1 MISKVLRVRLSSD
14 VEELLW
20 SSCCKHETFAKWVV
34 GDGTAEGR
42 NGGDDEDIDRAEFEG
57 VISKVLALRLPGYV
71 EELLWIDF
79 CGHESFASWVGDDAE
94 TAEEPDSQR
103 QWTQPRAVNCWGGD
117 DAGSAVQHD
126 MKASA
131 SVRTRPRPRPRPQPG
146 SERSPATSRFV
157 STTTTVGL
165 TAAAAQSTDLV
176 QNGKG
181 HLPAKAW
188 RASPK
193 RTPLASAPMCTRRLN
208 LDAANPNS
216 EHSSGAGKGQGR
228 IQGSPAQ
235 LGRLIS
241 LSRPPSPCPGGSGGA
256 SGKSGGKSCGSAV
269 SSPTGASGMSEASK
283 QYLLSMSLTPIQS
296 TRQLQ
301 AGKSAPARAV
311 LAAVEHTRVAPP
323 RQWRWQ
329 QQQLDTDAAE
339 ELK

>member
-1 MISKVLRVRLSSD
+1 MADIRKLFNAAVVKLRPGMSVQEAAVSVIDGRSAGSAEHRHVYSHLFFPDERRTQNRKRVVDGKKVADIRKLFCAAVVKLRPGMSVQAAALSFKTEFDTDHNGVIDRAEFGVMISKVLRLSSD

-42 NGGDDEDIDRAEFEG
+42 NGGDDGDIDRAEFEG

-94 TAEEPDSQR
+94 TAEETDSQR

-117 DAGSAVQHD
+117 DAGSAVQYD

-131 SVRTRPRPRPRPQPG
+131 SVRTRSRPQPG
-146 SERSPATSRFV
+146 SERSPTTSRFV

-165 TAAAAQSTDLV
+165 TAEATQSTDLV

-181 HLPAKAW
+181 HLPAKVW

-193 RTPLASAPMCTRRLN
+193 RTLRRLN
-208 LDAANPNS
+208 LDAKGR
-216 EHSSGAGKGQGR
+216 GAARG
-228 IQGSPAQ
+228 P
-235 LGRLIS
+235 
-241 LSRPPSPCPGGSGGA
+241 PPSWDG
-256 SGKSGGKSCGSAV
+256 
-269 SSPTGASGMSEASK
+269 
-283 QYLLSMSLTPIQS
+283 
-296 TRQLQ
+296 
-301 AGKSAPARAV
+301 
-311 LAAVEHTRVAPP
+311 
-323 RQWRWQ
+323 
-329 QQQLDTDAAE
+329 
-339 ELK
+339 